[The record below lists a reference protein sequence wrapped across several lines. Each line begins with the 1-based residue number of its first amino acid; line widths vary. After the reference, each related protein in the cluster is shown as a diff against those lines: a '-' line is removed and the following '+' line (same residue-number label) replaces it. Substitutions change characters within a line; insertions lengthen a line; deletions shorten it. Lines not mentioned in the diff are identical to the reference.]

1 MSCETDSK
9 QLNLREK
16 KKKKNDPGHTAG
28 NYHISLIT
36 PHTERISALIIE
48 TDFLWFIASLCDL
61 PPVSCQARIY
71 YTITKRILPKK
82 KQQQTNS
89 NTSICK
95 RCLRYSHLINW
106 VTSIKEGISMWAN
119 QGRSPQHLS
128 HWSLTLMGACC
139 QFPASLIS
147 E

>member
-9 QLNLREK
+9 QLNLRK

-71 YTITKRILPKK
+71 YTIRKRILPKK
-82 KQQQTNS
+82 PQKTQQQTNS
-89 NTSICK
+89 NTSTCK

-106 VTSIKEGISMWAN
+106 ITLLKEGISIWAN
-119 QGRSPQHLS
+119 QGRSQQHPS
-128 HWSLTLMGACC
+128 HWSLTLMGANVSF
-139 QFPASLIS
+139 QPV
-147 E
+147 